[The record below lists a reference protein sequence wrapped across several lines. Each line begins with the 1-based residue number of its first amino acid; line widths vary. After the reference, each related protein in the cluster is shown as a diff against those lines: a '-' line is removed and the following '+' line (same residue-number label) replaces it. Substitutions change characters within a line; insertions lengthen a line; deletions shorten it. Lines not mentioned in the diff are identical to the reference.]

1 MKNMNSH
8 YNKLKA
14 MTLTIKDIIL
24 NLEEKIGNIQD
35 NAWNE
40 NRDMTDREKKICDK
54 IDEQITDL
62 KDCVEYIENA
72 MGCLE
77 EYTD

>member
-1 MKNMNSH
+1 MNSH

>member
-1 MKNMNSH
+1 MKKMNSL
-8 YNKLKA
+8 YNALKA
-14 MTLTIKDIIL
+14 MTLTIKDIIS

-40 NRDMTDREKKICDK
+40 NRDMTDREKKICNE

-62 KDCVEYIENA
+62 KDCVEYIESA